1 MSKMTVFGLTEASRV
16 RCSVEF
22 LQIFLKEIAAREQ
35 FSAAVS
41 LLYTALLKLFARL
54 HLPQRVIL
62 KNISQSCQS
71 CDFEKKQ
78 FEYFMTEICY

>member
-22 LQIFLKEIAAREQ
+22 LQIFLKEVATREQ

-41 LLYTALLKLFARL
+41 LLYTALQGITCKLTKILEKCFL
-54 HLPQRVIL
+54 LEVICPPAQG
-62 KNISQSCQS
+62 SWWWMWTT
-71 CDFEKKQ
+71 DGRKK
-78 FEYFMTEICY
+78 